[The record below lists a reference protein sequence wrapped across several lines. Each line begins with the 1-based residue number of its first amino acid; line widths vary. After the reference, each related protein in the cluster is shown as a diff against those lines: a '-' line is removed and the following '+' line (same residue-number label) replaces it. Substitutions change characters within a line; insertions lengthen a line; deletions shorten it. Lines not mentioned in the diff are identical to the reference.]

1 MLLELAR
8 LMLGLTLA
16 AFHRP
21 VSDFILEQDRAFTGL
36 VRRGGMRL
44 PNGLSMEASRNLCF
58 ILGIVVALAQMARI
72 YWVYLQK

>member
-36 VRRGGMRL
+36 VRRGGLRL
-44 PNGLSMEASRNLCF
+44 PNGLSMEASRNIFF

-72 YWVYLQK
+72 YWVYLQR

>member
-36 VRRGGMRL
+36 VRRGGLRL
-44 PNGLSMEASRNLCF
+44 PNGLSMEASRNLLF